1 MSKRVGFNL
10 FKWTVYGL
18 LVLNTYFF
26 LRTEETLTA
35 FLDSAAWLVLLG
47 VMEYESSSLDSDYDS
62 PWEKRA
68 VIAAN
73 VFAYAVIV
81 WAWIGYFREEDWV
94 DAINATGWLG
104 VCALLVYQMYA
115 PGEYEGAEK
124 TIVSTIKVALYAVLV
139 GCAAWWTWDASNPLD
154 AIDAWL
160 WLVCFSVI
168 EMNVFGF
175 EQAAPAPVAIRAD
188 DPAPPDQP
196 S

>member
-1 MSKRVGFNL
+1 MSRQLGFNL

-35 FLDSAAWLVLLG
+35 FLDSAAWLLLLG
-47 VMEYESSSLDSDYDS
+47 VMEYESSSLDSDYDG
-62 PWEKRA
+62 PWERRA

-73 VFAYAVIV
+73 VLAYSVIV
-81 WAWIGYFREEDWV
+81 YAWIGYIREQDWV
-94 DAINATGWLG
+94 DALNATAWLG
-104 VCALLVYQMYA
+104 VCAVLLYQMYA
-115 PGEYEGAEK
+115 PGEYEGSERR
-124 TIVSTIKVALYAVLV
+124 IVGAVKIGLYAVLI

-168 EMNVFGF
+168 ELNVFGF
-175 EQAAPAPVAIRAD
+175 ENAAPVMSPAKAQDEAPSQR
-188 DPAPPDQP
+188 
-196 S
+196 